1 MRLKVL
7 CESWNSQ
14 EQRPD
19 ADQDASFHILRPLRY
34 PLPGCH
40 ELLTM
45 TDQTKGRCYI
55 AAQGLQRG
63 DGNGQELCSGK
74 VHFSRVLYR
83 KSARAQWLFVSDGGI
98 GFAVDL
104 QISEGRGYRVP
115 LHLTFTLT
123 R

>member
-63 DGNGQELCSGK
+63 DGNGPSGAQ
-74 VHFSRVLYR
+74 
-83 KSARAQWLFVSDGGI
+83 ARAIAYYQQVR
-98 GFAVDL
+98 
-104 QISEGRGYRVP
+104 GRP
-115 LHLTFTLT
+115 FSS
-123 R
+123 